1 MNLGIRDENDRF
13 IDEVPR
19 RKSKRRSRTAT
30 LILAA
35 FALALVVWVMDMTLH
50 LL

>member
-1 MNLGIRDENDRF
+1 MNLGIRDENGRF
-13 IDEVPR
+13 LDEVPA
-19 RKSKRRSRTAT
+19 KTWRSRAGT

-35 FALALVVWVMDMTLH
+35 LALALVVWVMDMTLN

>member
-1 MNLGIRDENDRF
+1 LNLGIRDENDRF
-13 IDEVPR
+13 IDEAPT
-19 RKSKRRSRTAT
+19 KPNWRSRAGT

-35 FALALVVWVMDMTLH
+35 LALALVVWVMDMTLN